1 MKNKHYA
8 DMNSK
13 YSDKEL
19 MAFADKETS
28 AERSLDILSDLLK
41 GDDESKILARRIAVY
56 LETRDA
62 LINTL
67 IKEDKWENF
76 GHG

>member
-1 MKNKHYA
+1 
-8 DMNSK
+8 
-13 YSDKEL
+13 

-62 LINTL
+62 LINSL
-67 IKEDKWENF
+67 IGDTK
-76 GHG
+76 

>member
-1 MKNKHYA
+1 
-8 DMNSK
+8 MNSK

-28 AERSLDILSDLLK
+28 AERSVDILYDLLK
-41 GDDESKILARRIAVY
+41 GNRESQILARRIAVY

-67 IKEDKWENF
+67 IKEDK
-76 GHG
+76 

>member
-13 YSDKEL
+13 YSDDEL

-28 AERSLDILSDLLK
+28 AERSMDILGDLLK
-41 GDDESKILARRIAVY
+41 GNEESKILARRVAVFID
-56 LETRDA
+56 TRNA
-62 LINTL
+62 LVNNI
-67 IKEDKWENF
+67 IKENK
-76 GHG
+76 

>member
-13 YSDKEL
+13 YSDDEL

-28 AERSLDILSDLLK
+28 AERSMDILGDLLK
-41 GDDESKILARRIAVY
+41 GNEESKILARRVAVFID
-56 LETRDA
+56 TRNA
-62 LINTL
+62 LINKL
-67 IKEDKWENF
+67 IKENK
-76 GHG
+76 

>member
-1 MKNKHYA
+1 
-8 DMNSK
+8 MNSK

-28 AERSLDILSDLLK
+28 ADRSMDILGDLLK

-67 IKEDKWENF
+67 IKEDK
-76 GHG
+76 